1 MAKSLESPTTLTEF
15 APLHSE
21 VQSEPTSGIRSTF
34 ARWFGMN
41 KSGPPL
47 KEVQEN
53 ASISHSS
60 CRDDVSQSGEISN
73 PNAMYSEGRTLV
85 NVLTRVSNLLAQKG
99 MYNEAE
105 FKNYWMPD
113 SVSKECYEC
122 SYKFTALRRRHHCR
136 ICGQIFCSR
145 CCQQQVPG
153 KLMGYSG
160 DLRACTYC
168 CHIVLSCLQSV
179 DLSSDVST
187 DLARVQEDLKKKL
200 ALLQPGNLLSAS
212 EGEIQ
217 LNKEPK
223 SRNPVLKRKISVSFQ
238 EERSPDGSSSIQTL
252 LSSAERKV
260 LLHDSVQLKVFHI
273 IVVMKKCNQE
283 LTTC

>member
-21 VQSEPTSGIRSTF
+21 VQSEVTSGIRSTF

-47 KEVQEN
+47 KEVQEVP
-53 ASISHSS
+53 SLSS
-60 CRDDVSQSGEISN
+60 SRDDVSLSGESITSS
-73 PNAMYSEGRTLV
+73 AMYSEGRTLV

-179 DLSSDVST
+179 DLSSDLST
-187 DLARVQEDLKKKL
+187 DLTRVQEDLKKKL
-200 ALLQPGNLLSAS
+200 ALLQPEQVSSSSG
-212 EGEIQ
+212 GEAQ
-217 LNKEPK
+217 PNQESKGRK
-223 SRNPVLKRKISVSFQ
+223 PVLKRKISVSFQ
-238 EERSPDGSSSIQTL
+238 EERFSVGSSSIQTS
-252 LSSAERKV
+252 LSSDERRV
-260 LLHDSVQLKVFHI
+260 LLHDSIQLKVFHSIAI
-273 IVVMKKCNQE
+273 IKVFA
-283 LTTC
+283 

>member
-21 VQSEPTSGIRSTF
+21 VQSEATSGIRSTF
-34 ARWFGMN
+34 ARWFGIN
-41 KSGPPL
+41 KNTPPI
-47 KEVQEN
+47 KEVQEV
-53 ASISHSS
+53 ASLSHSS
-60 CRDDVSQSGEISN
+60 SKDDVSVSEESITSS
-73 PNAMYSEGRTLV
+73 ATYAEGRTLV
-85 NVLTRVSNLLAQKG
+85 NVLTRVSNLLAQNG

-153 KLMGYSG
+153 KLMGHSG

-179 DLSSDVST
+179 DISSDVSA

-200 ALLQPGNLLSAS
+200 ALLQPGQVSPAF
-212 EGEIQ
+212 GEEVQ
-217 LNKEPK
+217 PGKEPK
-223 SRNPVLKRKISVSFQ
+223 SRNPVLKRKVSVSFQ
-238 EERSPDGSSSIQTL
+238 EERFSVGSSSIQTL

-260 LLHDSVQLKVFHI
+260 LLHDSIQLKVFYS
-273 IVVMKKCNQE
+273 IV
-283 LTTC
+283 

>member
-1 MAKSLESPTTLTEF
+1 MARSLESPTKLTEF

-21 VQSEPTSGIRSTF
+21 VQPETSGIRSTF
-34 ARWFGMN
+34 ARWFGIN
-41 KSGPPL
+41 KTNPPI
-47 KEVQEN
+47 KEIPEIPSPSHSTVSLEASLTN
-53 ASISHSS
+53 ESLNTSSIS
-60 CRDDVSQSGEISN
+60 
-73 PNAMYSEGRTLV
+73 YSEGRTLV
-85 NVLTRVSNLLAQKG
+85 NVLTRVSDLLAQRG
-99 MYNEAE
+99 MYSERE

-187 DLARVQEDLKKKL
+187 DLVRVQEDLKKKL
-200 ALLQPGNLLSAS
+200 ILLQPERIDSQSPGGAVLA
-212 EGEIQ
+212 
-217 LNKEPK
+217 KENQG
-223 SRNPVLKRKISVSFQ
+223 RNVTLKRKTSVSFQ
-238 EERSPDGSSSIQTL
+238 EERFSVGSNAIQTL
-252 LSSAERKV
+252 LSSAERRV
-260 LLHDSVQLKVFHI
+260 LLHDSIQLKVNSFE
-273 IVVMKKCNQE
+273 NSAA
-283 LTTC
+283 LLFA